1 MGSGWGSTITIT
13 QDPTRFSVESAVFSR
28 YDLQPPLTFR
38 YPLDGSEGQNAVM
51 MGRGE
56 QVERARARWD
66 GQTLVITTTFQ
77 VVERGLEPFTAEVTR
92 RLSLEGPGTLVVEVT
107 RAGVLGG
114 PATTTRSIYRKG

>member
-1 MGSGWGSTITIT
+1 
-13 QDPTRFSVESAVFSR
+13 
-28 YDLQPPLTFR
+28 
-38 YPLDGSEGQNAVM
+38 M

-56 QVERARARWD
+56 QVERGRARWD